1 MRHSWVSVSAL
12 CVVFGCGLMAGCA
25 PTVGDTCET
34 DAACGTGLFCDLSTP
49 DGYCTV
55 SPCRTGE
62 CPEEA
67 VCVDFGGEASYCM
80 RRCDDGQG
88 CRDGLTCREDLG
100 EVAFCGVAAT
110 P

>member
-1 MRHSWVSVSAL
+1 MRHSWTSAL
-12 CVVFGCGLMAGCA
+12 VLCVMLGCGLLAGCA

-55 SPCRTGE
+55 SPCRAGE

-100 EVAFCGVAAT
+100 DVAFCGVAAA